1 MMIRACSPA
10 SASASCWE
18 SLSIFYDDPVR
29 VLELVDRLLQ
39 LPVEHHAGR

>member
-1 MMIRACSPA
+1 MMIRACSPV
-10 SASASCWE
+10 SASASW
-18 SLSIFYDDPVR
+18 LRVLVDLLDHAVD